1 MNKERNVEMENNA
14 HTSRELLL
22 IKKKRR
28 RRKKML
34 IFLTVLLCFLAAS
47 GGGFLLWQRSQR
59 AAQEAVQITAGEN
72 EEITYARITT
82 IVGNEIETA
91 LLEGTAPEQTGTA
104 GTQTADDAASASDAA
119 SENNVT
125 SADGEMTSEGTAEEG
140 MSDGGTAGGEM
151 QGGMSEGGMP
161 DSGTAEG
168 GTPDGGL
175 PQQDA
180 SGFAA
185 GGQSGRSAYTETGET
200 KSWQI
205 PVGTDVITSL
215 GVTTTFSRLSAGD
228 VIAVLTEEGT
238 DNILKI
244 WIVE

>member
-47 GGGFLLWQRSQR
+47 GGGFLLWQRLQR
-59 AAQEAVQITAGEN
+59 AAQEAVQIVAGEN
-72 EEITYARITT
+72 EEITYARIST
-82 IVGNEIETA
+82 IVGNEIEAA
-91 LLEGTAPEQTGTA
+91 LLEGAAAEQTGTA
-104 GTQTADDAASASDAA
+104 GTQTADDAASAGDAA

-140 MSDGGTAGGEM
+140 RSDGGTAGGEM

>member
-34 IFLTVLLCFLAAS
+34 IFLTVLLCLLAIA

-72 EEITYARITT
+72 EEINYARIST
-82 IVGNEIETA
+82 IVGNEIEAA
-91 LLEGTAPEQTGTA
+91 LLEGAAAEQTGTA

-151 QGGMSEGGMP
+151 QGGMP
-161 DSGTAEG
+161 QR
-168 GTPDGGL
+168 DG
-175 PQQDA
+175 

-185 GGQSGRSAYTETGET
+185 GGTGGQTGRSAYTETGET

>member
-59 AAQEAVQITAGEN
+59 AAQEAVQVVAGEN

-91 LLEGTAPEQTGTA
+91 LLEGAAPEQTGTA
-104 GTQTADDAASASDAA
+104 GTQTVDDA
-119 SENNVT
+119 
-125 SADGEMTSEGTAEEG
+125 MTSEGTAEEG
-140 MSDGGTAGGEM
+140 RPDGGTAEGEM
-151 QGGMSEGGMP
+151 PGGIS

-168 GTPDGGL
+168 GMPDGM
-175 PQQDA
+175 PQQNG

-185 GGQSGRSAYTETGET
+185 GDQTGRSTYTETGET

-228 VIAVLTEEGT
+228 VIAVLTEAGT

>member
-28 RRKKML
+28 RRKRML
-34 IFLTVLLCFLAAS
+34 IFLTALLCLLAAA

-91 LLEGTAPEQTGTA
+91 LLEGADPEQTGTA
-104 GTQTADDAASASDAA
+104 GTQTVDDA
-119 SENNVT
+119 
-125 SADGEMTSEGTAEEG
+125 MTSEGTAEEG
-140 MSDGGTAGGEM
+140 MPDGGTAEGEM
-151 QGGMSEGGMP
+151 PGGMSEGGIS

-168 GTPDGGL
+168 GMPDGM
-175 PQQDA
+175 PQQNG

-185 GGQSGRSAYTETGET
+185 GGAGDQTGRSTYTETGET

-228 VIAVLTEEGT
+228 VIAVLTEAGT

>member
-104 GTQTADDAASASDAA
+104 GTQTVDDA
-119 SENNVT
+119 
-125 SADGEMTSEGTAEEG
+125 MTSEGTAEEG
-140 MSDGGTAGGEM
+140 MPDGGTAEGEM
-151 QGGMSEGGMP
+151 PGGMSEGGIS
-161 DSGTAEG
+161 DSGRAEG
-168 GTPDGGL
+168 GMPDGM
-175 PQQDA
+175 PQQNG
-180 SGFAA
+180 SGFVA
-185 GGQSGRSAYTETGET
+185 GGAGDQTGRSTYTETGET
-200 KSWQI
+200 KAWQI

-228 VIAVLTEEGT
+228 VIAVLTEAGT

>member
-1 MNKERNVEMENNA
+1 MNKERKVEMENNA

-59 AAQEAVQITAGEN
+59 AAQEAVQIVAGEN

-104 GTQTADDAASASDAA
+104 GTQTVDDA
-119 SENNVT
+119 
-125 SADGEMTSEGTAEEG
+125 MTSEGTAEEG
-140 MSDGGTAGGEM
+140 MPDGGTAEGEM
-151 QGGMSEGGMP
+151 PGGMSEGGIS

-168 GTPDGGL
+168 GMPDGM
-175 PQQDA
+175 PQQDG

-185 GGQSGRSAYTETGET
+185 GGAGDQTGRSTYTETGET
-200 KSWQI
+200 KAWQI

-228 VIAVLTEEGT
+228 VIAVLTEAGT

>member
-59 AAQEAVQITAGEN
+59 AAQEAVQIVAGEN

-91 LLEGTAPEQTGTA
+91 LLEGTAPEQTGTD
-104 GTQTADDAASASDAA
+104 GTQTVDDA
-119 SENNVT
+119 
-125 SADGEMTSEGTAEEG
+125 MTSEGTAEEG
-140 MSDGGTAGGEM
+140 MPDGGTAEGEM
-151 QGGMSEGGMP
+151 PGGMSEGGIS

-168 GTPDGGL
+168 GMPDGM
-175 PQQDA
+175 PQQNG

-185 GGQSGRSAYTETGET
+185 GGAGDQTGRSTYTETGET

-228 VIAVLTEEGT
+228 VIAVLTEAGT

>member
-59 AAQEAVQITAGEN
+59 AAQEAVQIVAGEN

-104 GTQTADDAASASDAA
+104 GTQTADDAASAGDAA

-175 PQQDA
+175 AAEGGPRLAA
-180 SGFAA
+180 SRP
-185 GGQSGRSAYTETGET
+185 SGRPAPSTVGKRCSPT
-200 KSWQI
+200 KA
-205 PVGTDVITSL
+205 VGTDVITSL

>member
-34 IFLTVLLCFLAAS
+34 IFLTVLLCLLAIA
-47 GGGFLLWQRSQR
+47 GGAFLLWPRSQR

-72 EEITYARITT
+72 EEITYARIST
-82 IVGNEIETA
+82 IVGNEIEAA
-91 LLEGTAPEQTGTA
+91 LLEGAAAEQTGTA

-168 GTPDGGL
+168 GTPDGDL
-175 PQQDA
+175 PQAGA
-180 SGFAA
+180 SRFAA

>member
-34 IFLTVLLCFLAAS
+34 IFLTVLLCLLAIA

-82 IVGNEIETA
+82 IVGNEIEAA
-91 LLEGTAPEQTGTA
+91 LLEGAAAEQTGTA
-104 GTQTADDAASASDAA
+104 GTQTADDAASAGDAA

-140 MSDGGTAGGEM
+140 RSDGGTAGGEM
-151 QGGMSEGGMP
+151 QGGMP

>member
-59 AAQEAVQITAGEN
+59 AAQEAVQIVAGEN

-104 GTQTADDAASASDAA
+104 GTQTADDAASAGDAA

-168 GTPDGGL
+168 GTPDGG
-175 PQQDA
+175 PA
-180 SGFAA
+180 EEGGSGFAA

>member
-1 MNKERNVEMENNA
+1 MENIA
-14 HTSRELLL
+14 HTSREPLL

-34 IFLTVLLCFLAAS
+34 IFLTVLLCLLAIA

-72 EEITYARITT
+72 EEITYARIST
-82 IVGNEIETA
+82 IVGNEIEAA
-91 LLEGTAPEQTGTA
+91 LLEGTAAQQMGTA
-104 GTQTADDAASASDAA
+104 GTQTADDAASAGDAA

-215 GVTTTFSRLSAGD
+215 GVTTTFSRLSAGN

>member
-104 GTQTADDAASASDAA
+104 GTQTVDDA
-119 SENNVT
+119 
-125 SADGEMTSEGTAEEG
+125 MTSEGTAEEG
-140 MSDGGTAGGEM
+140 MPDGGTAEGEM
-151 QGGMSEGGMP
+151 PGGMSEGGIS
-161 DSGTAEG
+161 DSGRAEG
-168 GTPDGGL
+168 GMPDGM
-175 PQQDA
+175 PQQNG
-180 SGFAA
+180 SGFVA
-185 GGQSGRSAYTETGET
+185 GGAGDQTGRSTYTETGET

-228 VIAVLTEEGT
+228 VIAVLTEAGT

>member
-104 GTQTADDAASASDAA
+104 GTQTVDDA
-119 SENNVT
+119 
-125 SADGEMTSEGTAEEG
+125 MTSEGTAEEG
-140 MSDGGTAGGEM
+140 MPDGGTAEGEM
-151 QGGMSEGGMP
+151 PGGMSEGGIS
-161 DSGTAEG
+161 DSGRAEG
-168 GTPDGGL
+168 GMPDGM
-175 PQQDA
+175 PQQNG

-185 GGQSGRSAYTETGET
+185 GGAGDQTGRSTYTETGET

-228 VIAVLTEEGT
+228 VIAVLTEAGT

>member
-59 AAQEAVQITAGEN
+59 AAQEAVQVVAGEN

-104 GTQTADDAASASDAA
+104 GTQTVDDA
-119 SENNVT
+119 
-125 SADGEMTSEGTAEEG
+125 MTSEGTAEEG
-140 MSDGGTAGGEM
+140 MPDGGTAEGEM
-151 QGGMSEGGMP
+151 PGGMSEGGIS
-161 DSGTAEG
+161 DSGRAEG
-168 GTPDGGL
+168 GMPDGM
-175 PQQDA
+175 PQQNG
-180 SGFAA
+180 SGFVA
-185 GGQSGRSAYTETGET
+185 GGAGDQTGRSTYTETGET
-200 KSWQI
+200 KAWQI

-228 VIAVLTEEGT
+228 VIAVLTEAGT

>member
-104 GTQTADDAASASDAA
+104 GTQTVDDA
-119 SENNVT
+119 
-125 SADGEMTSEGTAEEG
+125 MTSEGTAEEG
-140 MSDGGTAGGEM
+140 MPDGGTAEGEM
-151 QGGMSEGGMP
+151 PGGMSEGGIS
-161 DSGTAEG
+161 DSERAEG
-168 GTPDGGL
+168 GMPDGM
-175 PQQDA
+175 PQQNG

-185 GGQSGRSAYTETGET
+185 GGAGDQTGRSTYTETGET

-215 GVTTTFSRLSAGD
+215 GVTTTFSRLSVGD
-228 VIAVLTEEGT
+228 VIAVLTEAGT

>member
-1 MNKERNVEMENNA
+1 MENNA

-91 LLEGTAPEQTGTA
+91 LLEGTAAEQTGTA
-104 GTQTADDAASASDAA
+104 GTQTVDDA
-119 SENNVT
+119 
-125 SADGEMTSEGTAEEG
+125 MTSEGTAEEG
-140 MSDGGTAGGEM
+140 MPDGGTAEGEM
-151 QGGMSEGGMP
+151 PGGMSEGGIS
-161 DSGTAEG
+161 DSGRAEG
-168 GTPDGGL
+168 GMPDGM
-175 PQQDA
+175 PQQNG
-180 SGFAA
+180 SGFVA
-185 GGQSGRSAYTETGET
+185 GGAGDQTGRSTYTETGET

-228 VIAVLTEEGT
+228 VIAVLTEAGT

>member
-22 IKKKRR
+22 INKKRR

-59 AAQEAVQITAGEN
+59 AAQEAVQIVAGEN

-91 LLEGTAPEQTGTA
+91 LLEGAAPEQTGTA
-104 GTQTADDAASASDAA
+104 GTQTVDDA
-119 SENNVT
+119 
-125 SADGEMTSEGTAEEG
+125 MTSEGTAEEG
-140 MSDGGTAGGEM
+140 MPDGGTAEGEM
-151 QGGMSEGGMP
+151 PGGMSEGGIS

-168 GTPDGGL
+168 GMPDGM
-175 PQQDA
+175 PQQNG

-185 GGQSGRSAYTETGET
+185 GGAGDQTGRSTYTETGET

-228 VIAVLTEEGT
+228 VIAVLTEAGT

>member
-34 IFLTVLLCFLAAS
+34 IFLTVLLCFLATS

-72 EEITYARITT
+72 EEITYARIST

-91 LLEGTAPEQTGTA
+91 HLEGTAPEQTGTA
-104 GTQTADDAASASDAA
+104 GTQTVDDA
-119 SENNVT
+119 
-125 SADGEMTSEGTAEEG
+125 MTSEGTAEEG
-140 MSDGGTAGGEM
+140 MPDGGTAEGEM
-151 QGGMSEGGMP
+151 PGGMSEGGIS
-161 DSGTAEG
+161 DSGRAEG
-168 GTPDGGL
+168 GMPDGM
-175 PQQDA
+175 PQQNG
-180 SGFAA
+180 SGFVTGGA
-185 GGQSGRSAYTETGET
+185 GDQTGRSTYTETGET

-228 VIAVLTEEGT
+228 VIAVLTEAGT

>member
-72 EEITYARITT
+72 EEITYARIST
-82 IVGNEIETA
+82 IVGNEIEAA
-91 LLEGTAPEQTGTA
+91 LLEGAAAEQTGTA
-104 GTQTADDAASASDAA
+104 GTQTVDDA
-119 SENNVT
+119 
-125 SADGEMTSEGTAEEG
+125 MTSEGTAEEG
-140 MSDGGTAGGEM
+140 MPDGGTAEGEM
-151 QGGMSEGGMP
+151 PGGMSEGGIS
-161 DSGTAEG
+161 DSGRAEG
-168 GTPDGGL
+168 GMPDGM
-175 PQQDA
+175 PQQNG

-185 GGQSGRSAYTETGET
+185 GGAGDQTGRSTYTETGET

-228 VIAVLTEEGT
+228 VIAVLTEAGT

>member
-1 MNKERNVEMENNA
+1 MPR
-14 HTSRELLL
+14 
-22 IKKKRR
+22 
-28 RRKKML
+28 
-34 IFLTVLLCFLAAS
+34 
-47 GGGFLLWQRSQR
+47 
-59 AAQEAVQITAGEN
+59 QEAVQIVAGEN

-91 LLEGTAPEQTGTA
+91 LLEGTAQEQTGTD
-104 GTQTADDAASASDAA
+104 GTQTVDDA
-119 SENNVT
+119 
-125 SADGEMTSEGTAEEG
+125 MTSEGTAEEG
-140 MSDGGTAGGEM
+140 MPDGGTAEGEL
-151 QGGMSEGGMP
+151 QGGMP

-168 GTPDGGL
+168 GMPDGM
-175 PQQDA
+175 PQQNG

-185 GGQSGRSAYTETGET
+185 GGAGDQTGRSTYTETGET

-228 VIAVLTEEGT
+228 VIAVLTEAGT

>member
-34 IFLTVLLCFLAAS
+34 IFLTVLLCLLAIA

-72 EEITYARITT
+72 EEITYARIST
-82 IVGNEIETA
+82 IVGNEIEAA
-91 LLEGTAPEQTGTA
+91 LLEGTAAEQTGTA
-104 GTQTADDAASASDAA
+104 GTQTVDDA
-119 SENNVT
+119 
-125 SADGEMTSEGTAEEG
+125 MTSEGTAEEG
-140 MSDGGTAGGEM
+140 MPDGGTAEGEM
-151 QGGMSEGGMP
+151 PGGMSEGGMP

-215 GVTTTFSRLSAGD
+215 GVTTTFSRLSAGN

>member
-104 GTQTADDAASASDAA
+104 GTQTVDDA
-119 SENNVT
+119 
-125 SADGEMTSEGTAEEG
+125 MTSEGTAEEG
-140 MSDGGTAGGEM
+140 MPDGGTAEGEM
-151 QGGMSEGGMP
+151 PGGMSEGGIS
-161 DSGTAEG
+161 DSGRAEG
-168 GTPDGGL
+168 GMPDGM
-175 PQQDA
+175 PQQNG
-180 SGFAA
+180 SGFVA
-185 GGQSGRSAYTETGET
+185 GGAGDQTGRSTYTETGET

-215 GVTTTFSRLSAGD
+215 GVTTTFSKLSARD
-228 VIAVLTEEGT
+228 VIAVLTEAGT

>member
-59 AAQEAVQITAGEN
+59 AAQEAVQIVAGEN

-104 GTQTADDAASASDAA
+104 GTQTADDAASAGDAA

-140 MSDGGTAGGEM
+140 RSDGGTAGGEM

>member
-47 GGGFLLWQRSQR
+47 GGGFLLWQRLQR
-59 AAQEAVQITAGEN
+59 AAQEAVQIVAGEN

-91 LLEGTAPEQTGTA
+91 LLEGADPEQTGTA
-104 GTQTADDAASASDAA
+104 GTQTADDAASAGDAA

-140 MSDGGTAGGEM
+140 RSDGGTAGGEM

>member
-59 AAQEAVQITAGEN
+59 AAQEAVQVVAGEN

-91 LLEGTAPEQTGTA
+91 LLEGAAPEQTGTA
-104 GTQTADDAASASDAA
+104 GTQTVDDA
-119 SENNVT
+119 
-125 SADGEMTSEGTAEEG
+125 MTSEGTAEEG
-140 MSDGGTAGGEM
+140 MPDGGTAEGEM
-151 QGGMSEGGMP
+151 PGGMSEGGIS

-168 GTPDGGL
+168 GMPDGM
-175 PQQDA
+175 PQQNG
-180 SGFAA
+180 SGFVA
-185 GGQSGRSAYTETGET
+185 GGAGDQTGRSTYTETGET

-215 GVTTTFSRLSAGD
+215 GVTTTFSKLSARD
-228 VIAVLTEEGT
+228 VIAVLTEAGT

>member
-1 MNKERNVEMENNA
+1 
-14 HTSRELLL
+14 
-22 IKKKRR
+22 
-28 RRKKML
+28 ML

-104 GTQTADDAASASDAA
+104 GTQTVDDA
-119 SENNVT
+119 
-125 SADGEMTSEGTAEEG
+125 MTSEGTAEEG
-140 MSDGGTAGGEM
+140 MPDGGTAEGEM
-151 QGGMSEGGMP
+151 PGGMSEGGIS
-161 DSGTAEG
+161 DSGRAEG
-168 GTPDGGL
+168 GMPDGM
-175 PQQDA
+175 PQQNG
-180 SGFAA
+180 SGFVA
-185 GGQSGRSAYTETGET
+185 GGAGDQTGRSTYTETGET
-200 KSWQI
+200 KAWQI

-228 VIAVLTEEGT
+228 VIAVLTEAGT

>member
-104 GTQTADDAASASDAA
+104 GTQTVDDA
-119 SENNVT
+119 
-125 SADGEMTSEGTAEEG
+125 MTSEGTAEEG
-140 MSDGGTAGGEM
+140 MPDGGTAEGEM
-151 QGGMSEGGMP
+151 PGGMSEGGIS
-161 DSGTAEG
+161 DSERAEG
-168 GTPDGGL
+168 GMPDGM
-175 PQQDA
+175 PQQNG

-185 GGQSGRSAYTETGET
+185 GGAGDQTGRSTYTETGET

-215 GVTTTFSRLSAGD
+215 GVTTTFSRLSVGD
-228 VIAVLTEEGT
+228 VMAVLTEAGT

>member
-34 IFLTVLLCFLAAS
+34 IFLTVLLCLLAIA

-72 EEITYARITT
+72 EEITYARIST
-82 IVGNEIETA
+82 IVGNEIEAA
-91 LLEGTAPEQTGTA
+91 LLEWTAAEQMGTA
-104 GTQTADDAASASDAA
+104 GTQTADDAA

-151 QGGMSEGGMP
+151 QGGMP

>member
-59 AAQEAVQITAGEN
+59 AAQEAVQIVAGEN

-91 LLEGTAPEQTGTA
+91 LLEGAAPEQTGTA
-104 GTQTADDAASASDAA
+104 GTQTVDDA
-119 SENNVT
+119 
-125 SADGEMTSEGTAEEG
+125 MTSEGTAEEG
-140 MSDGGTAGGEM
+140 MPDGGTAEGEM
-151 QGGMSEGGMP
+151 PGGMSEGGIS

-168 GTPDGGL
+168 GMPDGM
-175 PQQDA
+175 PQQDG

-185 GGQSGRSAYTETGET
+185 GGAGDQTGRSTYTDT
-200 KSWQI
+200 
-205 PVGTDVITSL
+205 
-215 GVTTTFSRLSAGD
+215 
-228 VIAVLTEEGT
+228 
-238 DNILKI
+238 
-244 WIVE
+244 

>member
-34 IFLTVLLCFLAAS
+34 IFLTVLLCLLAIA

-72 EEITYARITT
+72 EEITYARIST
-82 IVGNEIETA
+82 IVGNEIEAA
-91 LLEGTAPEQTGTA
+91 LLEGAAAERTGTA
-104 GTQTADDAASASDAA
+104 GTQTAGDAA

-151 QGGMSEGGMP
+151 QGGMP
-161 DSGTAEG
+161 QR
-168 GTPDGGL
+168 DG
-175 PQQDA
+175 

-185 GGQSGRSAYTETGET
+185 GGTGGQTGRSAYTETGET

>member
-1 MNKERNVEMENNA
+1 MENNA

-91 LLEGTAPEQTGTA
+91 LLEGAAPEQTGTA
-104 GTQTADDAASASDAA
+104 GTQTVDDA
-119 SENNVT
+119 
-125 SADGEMTSEGTAEEG
+125 MTSEGTAEEG
-140 MSDGGTAGGEM
+140 MPDGGTAEGEM
-151 QGGMSEGGMP
+151 PGGMSEGGIS

-168 GTPDGGL
+168 GMPDGM
-175 PQQDA
+175 PQQDG

-185 GGQSGRSAYTETGET
+185 GGAGDQTGRSTYTETGET

-215 GVTTTFSRLSAGD
+215 GVTTTFSKLSARD
-228 VIAVLTEEGT
+228 VIAVLTEAGT

>member
-91 LLEGTAPEQTGTA
+91 LLEGTPPEQTGTA
-104 GTQTADDAASASDAA
+104 GTQTVDDA
-119 SENNVT
+119 
-125 SADGEMTSEGTAEEG
+125 MTSEGTAEEG
-140 MSDGGTAGGEM
+140 MPDGGTAEGEM
-151 QGGMSEGGMP
+151 PGGMSEGGIS
-161 DSGTAEG
+161 DSGRAEG
-168 GTPDGGL
+168 GMPDGM
-175 PQQDA
+175 PQQNG
-180 SGFAA
+180 SGFVA
-185 GGQSGRSAYTETGET
+185 GGAGDQTGRSTYTETGET
-200 KSWQI
+200 KAWQI

-228 VIAVLTEEGT
+228 VIAVLTEAGT

>member
-34 IFLTVLLCFLAAS
+34 IFLTVLLCLLAIA

-72 EEITYARITT
+72 EEITYARIST
-82 IVGNEIETA
+82 IVGNEIEAA
-91 LLEGTAPEQTGTA
+91 LLEGTAAEQMGTA
-104 GTQTADDAASASDAA
+104 GTQTADDA
-119 SENNVT
+119 
-125 SADGEMTSEGTAEEG
+125 MTSEGTAEEG
-140 MSDGGTAGGEM
+140 MPDGGTAEGEM
-151 QGGMSEGGMP
+151 PGGMSEGGIS

-168 GTPDGGL
+168 GMPAGM
-175 PQQDA
+175 PQQNG

-185 GGQSGRSAYTETGET
+185 GGAGVQTGRSTYTETGET
-200 KSWQI
+200 KAWQI

-228 VIAVLTEEGT
+228 VIAVLTEAGT

>member
-59 AAQEAVQITAGEN
+59 AAQEAVQVVAGEN

-91 LLEGTAPEQTGTA
+91 LLEGAAPEQTGTA
-104 GTQTADDAASASDAA
+104 GTQTVDDA
-119 SENNVT
+119 
-125 SADGEMTSEGTAEEG
+125 MTSEGTAEEG

>member
-1 MNKERNVEMENNA
+1 MPR
-14 HTSRELLL
+14 
-22 IKKKRR
+22 
-28 RRKKML
+28 
-34 IFLTVLLCFLAAS
+34 
-47 GGGFLLWQRSQR
+47 
-59 AAQEAVQITAGEN
+59 QEAVQITAGEN

-104 GTQTADDAASASDAA
+104 GTQTVDDA
-119 SENNVT
+119 
-125 SADGEMTSEGTAEEG
+125 MTSEGTAEEG
-140 MSDGGTAGGEM
+140 MPDGGTAEGEM
-151 QGGMSEGGMP
+151 PGGMSEGGIS
-161 DSGTAEG
+161 DSERAEG
-168 GTPDGGL
+168 GMPDGM
-175 PQQDA
+175 PQQNG

-185 GGQSGRSAYTETGET
+185 GGAGDQTGRSTYTETGET

-215 GVTTTFSRLSAGD
+215 GVTTTFSRLSVGD
-228 VIAVLTEEGT
+228 VIAVLTEAGT

>member
-47 GGGFLLWQRSQR
+47 GGGFLLWQRLQR
-59 AAQEAVQITAGEN
+59 AAQEAVQIVAGEN

-82 IVGNEIETA
+82 IVGNEIEAA
-91 LLEGTAPEQTGTA
+91 LLEGTAAEQMGTA
-104 GTQTADDAASASDAA
+104 GTQTADDAASAGDAA

-140 MSDGGTAGGEM
+140 RSDGGTAGGEM

-168 GTPDGGL
+168 GTPAGAS
-175 PQQDA
+175 PHQA
-180 SGFAA
+180 PSGFAA